1 MDSND
6 SSEGKDE
13 VNSGM
18 SIEAIEEA
26 KSLPHATSEKP
37 FACGKCD
44 QSFGRLHNLKSHSY
58 VHSGERPFQ
67 CDSCP
72 QAFARQHDLK
82 RHHRLHDGVK
92 PYSCNFCNR
101 NFSRQDALNRHL
113 RVEGKK
119 APCVGLTKK
128 TVVKPAESSETPPRQ
143 QVSNPMPIISS
154 VNFANFDFNG
164 TYFENMETNAV
175 IDLLRK
181 QVSLYQTQNE
191 MLTKRVGE
199 LEMLIDA
206 NLVKKLE
213 TKITELEIEKNLLKS
228 MIIQK

>member
-1 MDSND
+1 MDSSDN
-6 SSEGKDE
+6 SEVKEDA
-13 VNSGM
+13 NSGL

-26 KSLPHATSEKP
+26 KSLPHATPEKP

-92 PYSCNFCNR
+92 PYSCTYCNR

-128 TVVKPAESSETPPRQ
+128 TVIKSSDNTQSTPQ
-143 QVSNPMPIISS
+143 QMANSMPLISS

-164 TYFENMETNAV
+164 TFFENMETNAV
-175 IDLLRK
+175 IEQLRK
-181 QVSLYQTQNE
+181 QVTVYQTQNE
-191 MLTKRVGE
+191 MLTKRVNE

>member
-1 MDSND
+1 MDSDN
-6 SSEGKDE
+6 SEATKEELTGL
-13 VNSGM
+13 

-26 KSLPHATSEKP
+26 KSLPHATPEKP
-37 FACGKCD
+37 FAC
-44 QSFGRLHNLKSHSY
+44 
-58 VHSGERPFQ
+58 GERPFQ

-92 PYSCNFCNR
+92 PYSCSYCNR

-128 TVVKPAESSETPPRQ
+128 SMVKAVESNNSTPQ
-143 QVSNPMPIISS
+143 QQLPSAMPIISS
-154 VNFANFDFNG
+154 VNFGGFEFNG
-164 TYFENMETNAV
+164 NFFENPEANPV
-175 IDLLRK
+175 VEQLRK
-181 QVSLYQTQNE
+181 QVTVYQTQIE
-191 MLTKRVGE
+191 LLTKRVNE